1 MALGVYL
8 RKLFINNKTKEFTVD
23 SCFGRF
29 ALVTDENAGEDSLET
44 MKIEFE
50 VANCLNSCL
59 ENMTG
64 KDVNVDLKPVIEKK

>member
-1 MALGVYL
+1 M
-8 RKLFINNKTKEFTVD
+8 D

-50 VANCLNSCL
+50 AASCLNSCL

-64 KDVNVDLKPVIEKK
+64 KDVNVDLKPVIEKKQMPIRKTIDYQRLSKLCHI